1 MEKIILLRTH
11 YSFQTEIVNRKTKPN
26 PKLAELIHEFEIQQE
41 HANPEIWEDKSYHKL
56 IDYYS
61 NQGAIE
67 RALDVTDAALTH
79 FKYKTEFYLA
89 KANLLIRQSK
99 LPEAYK
105 VLDQAIKIAPYD
117 KEVQLLKAKL
127 LAIQGHS
134 EEALIL
140 VEEIKLIFHKTDI
153 SDLLLIE
160 AFIRETM
167 KDFEKMFYTLKEA
180 LTINPNNAEALEQIW
195 VSVEF
200 SKKYEESIS
209 LHLELIDK
217 NPYSYLA
224 WYNLGHAYSCIGEYE
239 KALEALEYSFIINSQ
254 FEQGY
259 HDCAELAVQIG
270 QHEKAYEIYAEV
282 LQHFG
287 SDSEIV
293 AYMAECL
300 LKLKRYKEAK
310 KILNKAYRTDPY
322 NDEICYYL
330 GICHLESKEFNKAIH
345 FLKEAILIEEYRE
358 DYHASLADTYLLIG
372 EFGLAETHYAKAART
387 GLEQSQYWTKYICFL
402 LERKNYE
409 KAYKVLIRADKYSVG
424 TDLLFCKIA
433 YNLLAGDRNEAIEDL
448 KEAITDDASQIYI
461 LHQLVP
467 DAENDPEIRGIIR
480 YYANS

>member
-1 MEKIILLRTH
+1 M
-11 YSFQTEIVNRKTKPN
+11 NRKTKPN
-26 PKLAELIHEFEIQQE
+26 PKLAELIQEFEFQQDRL
-41 HANPEIWEDKSYHKL
+41 NPELWEDKSYHKL

-61 NQGAIE
+61 NQGAID
-67 RALDVTDAALTH
+67 RALDVIEAALTH
-79 FKYKTEFYLA
+79 YKYRTEFYLT
-89 KANLLIRQSK
+89 KANLLMRQMK
-99 LPEAYK
+99 LTDASK
-105 VLDQAIKIAPYD
+105 VLEQAIKLAPYD
-117 KEVQLLKAKL
+117 REVQILKAKL

-134 EEALIL
+134 DEALLL

-224 WYNLGHAYSCIGEYE
+224 WYNLGHAYSCVGEYE
-239 KALEALEYSFIINSQ
+239 KALEAIEYSFIINPQ

-259 HDCAELAVQIG
+259 HDCAELAVQVG
-270 QHEKAYEIYAEV
+270 QHEKAYEVYNEV
-282 LQHFG
+282 LQNFG
-287 SDSEIV
+287 SDSEVV

-300 LKLKRYKEAK
+300 IKLKRYKEAK

-330 GICHLESKEFNKAIH
+330 GLCYFESKEFNKAIH

-358 DYHASLADTYLLIG
+358 EYHASLADTYVYIG
-372 EFGLAETHYAKAART
+372 EFSLADTHYAKAART
-387 GLEQSQYWTKYICFL
+387 GLEQSQYWTKYISFL

-409 KAYKVLIRADKYSVG
+409 KAYKILVRADKYSVG

-433 YNLLAGDRNEAIEDL
+433 YNLLTGNKDEAMEDL
-448 KEAITDDASQIYI
+448 KEAITDDPSQLHI
-461 LHQLVP
+461 LTQLVP
-467 DAENDPEIRGIIR
+467 DAKNDPDLRGIIR
-480 YYANS
+480 YYSTVE